1 MIGKKPFLFTVFKN
15 SLLLFLFWV
24 LVSFISRTTFLNS
37 NFSDNPKIVF
47 EVSKKDSL
55 DFADFLLGNNCYLFP
70 NLPPYFIPPKVFAQI
85 VTTDLPNNDIL
96 IHRVEKGET
105 LSTIAKKYN
114 LKVETIAFANNLE
127 GDQIKPGQELIILPV
142 DGVLHIVQKGENLQ
156 DILKKYGG
164 DLEEVLAFN
173 GLTSPDD
180 IFEQQL
186 LIIPGGKIPQKPKPT
201 QLKFAKVQIGTNN
214 YYDQSYSYPYGYCT
228 WWVAQKVKVPNL
240 GNAKDWLINAQ
251 AKGYSVC
258 FGANC
263 QPQVGAVVSLRTRH
277 SLGHVAYVEDIRD
290 GKIIISEMNYAGW
303 GVVTKRALKIGD
315 PRILGYIY
323 P

>member
-1 MIGKKPFLFTVFKN
+1 MKKEKSFLFTLFKN
-15 SLLLFLFWV
+15 FLLLFLFWV
-24 LVSFISRTTFLNS
+24 LLSYPSKTKFLTS
-37 NFSDNPKIVF
+37 NFSGASKIIF
-47 EVSKKDSL
+47 EISKKGS
-55 DFADFLLGNNCYLFP
+55 FESTDFLLANNCYLFP

-85 VTTDLPNNDIL
+85 VTTDLPNNEIL
-96 IHRVEKGET
+96 THIVEKGET
-105 LSTIAKKYN
+105 LSTIAEKYN

-142 DGVLHIVQKGENLQ
+142 DGVLHVVQRGENLQ

-173 GLTSPDD
+173 GLTSPND

-201 QLKFAKVQIGTNN
+201 PQKFANIPLGTNN
-214 YYDQSYSYPYGYCT
+214 YYGQSHSYPYGYCT
-228 WWVAQKVKVPNL
+228 WWVAQKTKVPNL

-258 FGANC
+258 FGASC
-263 QPQVGAVVSLRTRH
+263 EPQVGAIVSLKTRH
-277 SLGHVAYVEDIRD
+277 ILGHVAYVEDVKD

-303 GVVTKRALKIGD
+303 GVVTKRTLKIGD